1 MKKQSFLNVLML
13 ALLCGLTLSLSS
25 CGDDK
30 DEDILGPGG
39 SSSISKYEAVDLGLS
54 VKWATCNLGSSTPEG
69 GGLRYAWGETELKDE
84 YTEGNY
90 KFKENGKYTKYC
102 NSRTYG
108 IYDLKTQLEVE
119 DDAARA
125 NMGGKWRIPS
135 YDEFVELKNKC
146 VWGWTKFNDIEG
158 FKIVGPNGN
167 SIFLPVT
174 GNYRMGHYWTSTATQ
189 ATNSSSAY
197 QLEFGPSAA
206 ALESASKYSPLPI
219 RPVTE

>member
-84 YTEGNY
+84 YTRYNY
-90 KFKENGKYTKYC
+90 KFMKDGKLTKYC

-108 IYDLKTQLEVE
+108 IYDQKTQLEIE

-146 VWGWTKFNDIEG
+146 VWGWTKLNDIEG
-158 FKIVGPNGN
+158 FKVVGPNGN

-174 GNYRMGHYWTSTATQ
+174 GNNRMGHYWSSTATN
-189 ATNSSSAY
+189 AYESSSAY
-197 QLEFGPSAA
+197 QLEFGPSAE
-206 ALESASKYSPLPI
+206 ALESTSKYSPLPI